1 MKLNKRKIH
10 WIIRE
15 KKKEVT
21 TSEIARDMKIS
32 TRRVQQIWKQYLDT
46 GIEPVIGEDIGR
58 PKKPYD
64 SKEAQIVVLAYAR
77 YRFGARMLEVAIRKI
92 YKTCIS
98 HNRIHMYLKASGLAQ
113 DDPNKKKRRKWV
125 RYERKHSLSAG
136 HIDWHEWDGTR
147 IKVCVI
153 LDDASRMILAGG
165 EFDTINTKNSKKV
178 VDQMVER
185 YWWLCPMRELIF
197 DHGSAFGAHR
207 VHENGNWDGDFK
219 QHLEK
224 YGIKPIL
231 IGIKH
236 PQTNGKLERFFG
248 EYKRHR
254 HAFSSFEEF
263 IEWYNNRP
271 HGSLDFERFE
281 TPEKAFRRKMPQEA
295 YYRIGRKLFGL

>member
-15 KKKEVT
+15 KKKGAT

-32 TRRVQQIWKQYLDT
+32 TRRVQQVWKQYLDT

-64 SKEAQIVVLAYAR
+64 SKEAQLVVLAYAR

-165 EFDTINTKNSKKV
+165 EFDAINTKNSKKV

-207 VHENGNWDGDFK
+207 VHENGDWMV
-219 QHLEK
+219 
-224 YGIKPIL
+224 I
-231 IGIKH
+231 
-236 PQTNGKLERFFG
+236 
-248 EYKRHR
+248 
-254 HAFSSFEEF
+254 SS
-263 IEWYNNRP
+263 NTSKN
-271 HGSLDFERFE
+271 
-281 TPEKAFRRKMPQEA
+281 MV
-295 YYRIGRKLFGL
+295 

>member
-1 MKLNKRKIH
+1 LNKRKIH

-15 KKKEVT
+15 KKN
-21 TSEIARDMKIS
+21 IS
-32 TRRVQQIWKQYLDT
+32 
-46 GIEPVIGEDIGR
+46 R

-64 SKEAQIVVLAYAR
+64 SKEVQIVILAYTL

-136 HIDWHEWDGTR
+136 HIDWHEWDG
-147 IKVCVI
+147 
-153 LDDASRMILAGG
+153 
-165 EFDTINTKNSKKV
+165 
-178 VDQMVER
+178 
-185 YWWLCPMRELIF
+185 
-197 DHGSAFGAHR
+197 
-207 VHENGNWDGDFK
+207 DFK

-231 IGIKH
+231 IGAKH
-236 PQTNGKLERFFG
+236 PQTNGKLEQVFG
-248 EYKRHR
+248 EYMRHR

-263 IEWYNNRP
+263 IERY
-271 HGSLDFERFE
+271 
-281 TPEKAFRRKMPQEA
+281 
-295 YYRIGRKLFGL
+295 